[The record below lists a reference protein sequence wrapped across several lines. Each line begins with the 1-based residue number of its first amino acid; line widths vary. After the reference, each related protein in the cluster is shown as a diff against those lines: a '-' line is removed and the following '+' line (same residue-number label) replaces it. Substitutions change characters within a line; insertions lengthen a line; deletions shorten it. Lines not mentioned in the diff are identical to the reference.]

1 MIATKEKSKLI
12 FISILWI
19 LFLKPILGFTILID
33 PGHGGED
40 DGARALLKYSKK
52 KSKVIREKD
61 IALSLSKKI
70 HDELQKKGF
79 TSYLTR
85 SVDRSVSLAE
95 RAEIAEKIEAD
106 LFISVHIN
114 SSEKSSPRGFE
125 TYYLDN
131 HDDSAVKKVEEV
143 ENKDLKGEELIINK
157 ILTDLVIQR
166 TVTSSKGLASSIHS
180 NIQKKVG
187 SKYRMKDRGVKP
199 GLFYVLALTKRP
211 AILLEVGFLS
221 NSSELKKMLRND
233 LQDNYARAVAL
244 GIEDYL
250 KKQTKSVPSLL

>member
-1 MIATKEKSKLI
+1 MLLDSMKVKLLILVAIFCCIQATSA
-12 FISILWI
+12 
-19 LFLKPILGFTILID
+19 FTILID

-40 DGARALLKYSKK
+40 EGAHARYYYARKK
-52 KSKVIREKD
+52 WRMIKEKD
-61 IALSLSKKI
+61 ISLSLAKKI
-70 HDELQKKGF
+70 HRELKKQGF

-85 SVDRSVSLAE
+85 SVDRTVSLAD

-131 HDDSAVKKVEEV
+131 HDDSAVKKVEQV

-166 TVTSSKGLASSIHS
+166 TVSSSKGLAKSIHS
-180 NIQKKVG
+180 RIQSRVG
-187 SKYRMKDRGVKP
+187 RKYRMKDRGVRP

-221 NSSELKKMLRND
+221 NSKELKKMLRDD
-233 LQDNYARAVAL
+233 LQDSYAKAVAF
-244 GIEDYL
+244 GIKDYL
-250 KKQTKSVPSLL
+250 KKQTKTEPSLL

>member
-1 MIATKEKSKLI
+1 MNNK
-12 FISILWI
+12 ILLV
-19 LFLKPILGFTILID
+19 LFLGFLVWPVLGFTILID

-40 DGARALLKYSKK
+40 DGARGVIHQGK
-52 KSKVIREKD
+52 KSTVIREKD

-85 SVDRSVSLAE
+85 SLDRSVSLAE
-95 RAEIAEKIEAD
+95 RAEIADKIEAD

-131 HDDSAVKKVEEV
+131 HDDSAVKKVEAV

-166 TVTSSKGLASSIHS
+166 TVTSSKGLATSIHAQ
-180 NIQKKVG
+180 IHDQVG
-187 SKYRMKDRGVKP
+187 TKYRMKDRGVRP

-221 NSSELKKMLRND
+221 NSKELKKMLRAD
-233 LQDNYARAVAL
+233 LQNSYAKAVAQ
-244 GIEDYL
+244 GIQDYL
-250 KKQTKSVPSLL
+250 KKQTKVEPSLL

>member
-1 MIATKEKSKLI
+1 MKYIGLI
-12 FISILWI
+12 IFTLGFSVRAA
-19 LFLKPILGFTILID
+19 LGFTILID

-40 DGARALLKYSKK
+40 DGARAKQYYSKNK
-52 KSKVIREKD
+52 WREIKEKD

-70 HDELQKKGF
+70 HEQLQKKGF
-79 TSYLTR
+79 SSYLTR

-114 SSEKSSPRGFE
+114 SSEKSGPRGFE

-131 HDDSAVKKVEEV
+131 HEDSAVKKVEEV
-143 ENKDLKGEELIINK
+143 ENKDLEGEELIINK

-166 TVTSSKGLASSIHS
+166 TVTSSKGLATHIHEQIHS
-180 NIQKKVG
+180 GVG
-187 SKYRMKDRGVKP
+187 KRYKMKDRGVRP

-221 NSSELKKMLRND
+221 NAHELKKMLRSD
-233 LQDNYARAVAL
+233 LQDSYASAVAS
-244 GIEDYL
+244 GIQNYL
-250 KKQTKSVPSLL
+250 RKQTKVEPSLL

>member
-1 MIATKEKSKLI
+1 MFNKATFLFILI
-12 FISILWI
+12 LII
-19 LFLKPILGFTILID
+19 KPILGFTILID

-40 DGARALLKYSKK
+40 DGARGYILEGKNKIMIK
-52 KSKVIREKD
+52 EKD
-61 IALSLSKKI
+61 ISLSLAKKI

-85 SVDRSVSLAE
+85 SLDRSVSLAE
-95 RAEIAEKIEAD
+95 RAEIADKIEAD

-114 SSEKSSPRGFE
+114 SSEKAGPRGFE

-131 HDDSAVKKVEEV
+131 HEDSAVKKVEAV

-166 TVTSSKGLASSIHS
+166 TVTSSKGLATSIHAQ
-180 NIQKKVG
+180 IHGQVG
-187 SKYRMKDRGVKP
+187 SKYRMKDRGVRP

-221 NSSELKKMLRND
+221 NAKELKKMLRAD
-233 LQDNYARAVAL
+233 LQDSYAKAVAQ
-244 GIEDYL
+244 GIQDYL
-250 KKQTKSVPSLL
+250 KKQTKVEPSLL

>member
-1 MIATKEKSKLI
+1 MFIEVLKNKLTV
-12 FISILWI
+12 
-19 LFLKPILGFTILID
+19 FLMTTFLMQSSMAFTILID

-40 DGARALLKYSKK
+40 NGAHARYYYARKK
-52 KSKVIREKD
+52 WRMINEKD
-61 IALSLSKKI
+61 IALSLAKKI
-70 HDELQKKGF
+70 HRELQKKGF
-79 TSYLTR
+79 SSYLTR
-85 SVDRSVSLAE
+85 SVDRTVSLAE

-114 SSEKSSPRGFE
+114 SSEKTSPRGFE

-131 HDDSAVKKVEEV
+131 HDDSAVKKVEQV

-166 TVTSSKGLASSIHS
+166 TVTSSKGLATSIHS
-180 NIQKKVG
+180 QIQSRVGKKY
-187 SKYRMKDRGVKP
+187 KMKNRGVRP

-221 NSSELKKMLRND
+221 NSKELKKILRDD

-250 KKQTKSVPSLL
+250 KKQTKVEPSLL